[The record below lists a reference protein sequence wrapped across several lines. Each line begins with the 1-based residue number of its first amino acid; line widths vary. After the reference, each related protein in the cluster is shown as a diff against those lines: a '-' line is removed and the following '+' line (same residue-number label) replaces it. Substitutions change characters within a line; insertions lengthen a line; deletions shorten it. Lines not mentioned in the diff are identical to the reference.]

1 MFSRQHSTN
10 QDHLLNLQHK
20 AEHYS
25 AATLSSVDFYTNS
38 VRFGENG
45 VYWKISAKGEKV
57 THSANVNSDFDIFP
71 SAQTTKIKR
80 MFTLTWTCML
90 AQKRCIPQYLV

>member
-1 MFSRQHSTN
+1 MVRTSNTRKSTEQMFSRQHSTN

-38 VRFGENG
+38 VRFRENG
-45 VYWKISAKGEKV
+45 VY
-57 THSANVNSDFDIFP
+57 
-71 SAQTTKIKR
+71 
-80 MFTLTWTCML
+80 
-90 AQKRCIPQYLV
+90 